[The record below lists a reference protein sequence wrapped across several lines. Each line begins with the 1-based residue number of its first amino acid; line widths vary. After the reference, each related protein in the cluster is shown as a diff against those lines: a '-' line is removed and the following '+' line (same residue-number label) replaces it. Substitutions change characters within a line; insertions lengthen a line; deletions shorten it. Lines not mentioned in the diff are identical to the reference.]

1 MTTPRAKTNDIAKK
15 AEPFLHKIE
24 GIDADIDSEKGRF
37 MAFCKAKRKLIREA
51 LKAAKD
57 EGVAIPAMKG
67 LVEQRKL
74 ERKIAKIPTDFDM
87 DEAATFRELVRV
99 FGPLGQAAAAR
110 AGYGGKTDEG
120 GGGDPVPTGAEA
132 KAAQQAGDHEAGL
145 KTVGRGPVDGD
156 GQRKSLGEMMREP
169 GGPLAADAAKV

>member
-1 MTTPRAKTNDIAKK
+1 MTPRAKANDIAKK

-24 GIDADIDSEKGRF
+24 SIDADINSEKGRF
-37 MAFCKAKRKLIREA
+37 MAFCKAKRKLIRDH

-57 EGVAIPAMKG
+57 EGIAIPAMKG

-99 FGPLGQAAAAR
+99 FGPLGQAAAVR
-110 AGYGGKTDEG
+110 AGYGKTDEG
-120 GGGDPVPTGAEA
+120 DGGDHVPTGAEA
-132 KAAQQAGDHEAGL
+132 KAAQQAADHDAGL

-156 GQRKSLGEMMREP
+156 GQRKTLGEMMREP